1 MGDNRIGVMIY
12 DNLGL
17 GLLHDTYARILNPFK
32 VYCEKA
38 GYMISFFND
47 SPEYLKE
54 CSFVEQA
61 GDMGFCGLFLVYAKY
76 GTDEVEEL
84 FDIGLPIVTIGEPHP
99 NAIAVSSDNGSGIR
113 DLVKYIC
120 GECNHRKVAFI
131 CGDADSIV
139 NKIRLKAFKES
150 CKEIGIKIPAEY
162 IRQSRFKDI
171 RDVSR
176 RTEEL
181 LNYPDPPTCIIF
193 PDDFAAIGGINVI
206 HNRGLEV
213 PHDISY
219 CGYDGI
225 SVVSHLDPQL
235 TTVVHDTDSMGV
247 TAAQKLI
254 DMIREHS
261 VGDGSEITIPTI
273 LREGHTVRKMYQ

>member
-1 MGDNRIGVMIY
+1 MIY

-17 GLLHDTYARILNPFK
+17 GLLHDTYQKILNPFK
-32 VYCEKA
+32 VYCERA
-38 GYMISFFND
+38 GYVISFFND
-47 SPEYLKE
+47 TTEYLAE
-54 CSFVEQA
+54 HSFMDQVHDA
-61 GDMGFCGLFLVYAKY
+61 DFCGLFIVYAKY
-76 GTDEVEEL
+76 GTPEVEEL
-84 FDIGLPIVTIGEPHP
+84 FESGLPIVTIGSPHEG
-99 NAIAVSSDNGSGIR
+99 AIAVSSDNASGIK

-120 GECNHRKVAFI
+120 GERNHRKVAFI
-131 CGDADSIV
+131 CGDADSII
-139 NKIRLKAFKES
+139 NTIRLEAFRES
-150 CKEIGIKIPAEY
+150 CDDLGINIPADY

-181 LNYPDPPTCIIF
+181 LNLQDPPSCIFF

-225 SVVSHLDPQL
+225 SVVSYLDPQL
-235 TTVVHDTDSMGV
+235 TTVEHDTDSMGI
-247 TAAQKLI
+247 TAAETLI
-254 DMIREHS
+254 GLIKENKK
-261 VGDGSEITIPTI
+261 GDGSEITIPTR
-273 LREGHTVRKMYQ
+273 LREGHTVRMMY